1 MDTDVDTLF
10 AWQEKYLVEVIFI
23 RDIDYKHENI
33 VEVAPSKAHVKL
45 VANLLQ
51 FG

>member
-1 MDTDVDTLF
+1 VDINVDTLF
-10 AWQEKYLVEVIFI
+10 AWQEKYLVKIIFI

-33 VEVAPSKAHVKL
+33 VEMVPSKAHVKL